1 MSQFVNTASVKK
13 MYETAGARIADIKKQ
28 LNRPL
33 TFVEKILYTHLADTH
48 QDTAKI
54 VRGESIL
61 ALKPDRVC
69 MQDATAQMAI
79 LQFASIGIDSVVTP
93 TSVHCDHLIQAQK
106 GAHEDLL
113 LALNANEEVYK
124 FLSSSSKK
132 YGMDFWKPGSG
143 IIHQIFLENYAFPGG
158 LVVGTDSHTPTAG
171 GLAMVAIGVGGSDA
185 VDVMA
190 DEPWQIRAP
199 KIYGIHLK
207 RELNGWTSSKDVI
220 LYLCGLLT
228 AEGGTGIIFEYFGK
242 GCKSI
247 SATGKSTITNM
258 GAELG
263 ATTSVFPYDERMST
277 FLRATGRADAA
288 DSADEYASSLVA
300 DKEVEENPKQYF
312 DRVIE
317 IDLNSLEPA
326 LNGPD
331 TPDARHA
338 LSQLKE
344 DFKAMNLPEEISVCL
359 IGSCTNSS
367 YEDMYRASAVA
378 KDAHEKGL
386 TLKSQLMISPG
397 SNQIAETMKRDGFT
411 QIFEQIG
418 GLILSNSCG
427 PCIGQWKRDNLKEGE
442 KNVIV
447 NSFNRNFKKRNDG
460 RTETYAF
467 VTSPE
472 MVVAMAFGGKLTFN
486 PFEDVLV
493 NDRGEKVKLSAPKP
507 APDVPALG
515 FAPTDLAYEPPAQ
528 NGKSMS
534 VEIDPKSERLQLLEP
549 FEPWNL
555 SNDFI
560 NLAILVKAKGKCTT
574 DHISPAGKWLA
585 YRGHLENISKNV
597 FSGVTNAFYPDA
609 VGKGKNSIT
618 GAIQDLNEIAGQ
630 YKNKKIGWIAV
641 GDENYGEG
649 SSREHAAMEPRFL
662 GCRLVIAKSFAR
674 IAETNLKK
682 QGLLPLRFQNPDDYK
697 KLLEDDRIALL
708 GVEHLVPG
716 KPVALQLT
724 HRDASKET
732 IFTEH
737 SLTEEE
743 IQWIYAGS
751 SLNKIGAK
759 LRKRLKS
766 S

>member
-1 MSQFVNTASVKK
+1 MSQFVNITSVQK
-13 MYETAGARIADIKKQ
+13 MYETAGARLADIKKQ

-33 TFVEKILYTHLADTH
+33 TLVEKILYTHLSDTRA
-48 QDTAKI
+48 DTAKI
-54 VRGESIL
+54 VRGESNL

-79 LQFASIGIDSVVTP
+79 LQFASIGIDAVVTP

-124 FLSSSSKK
+124 FLSSSAKK

-171 GLAMVAIGVGGSDA
+171 GLAMAAIGVGGSDA

-207 RELNGWTSSKDVI
+207 GELTGWISSKDVI
-220 LYLCGLLT
+220 LYLCGLLS
-228 AEGGTGIIFEYFGK
+228 AEGGTGIIFEYFGE

-263 ATTSVFPYDERMST
+263 ATTSVFPYDERMGI
-277 FLRATGRADAA
+277 FLRATGRKDVADLA
-288 DSADEYASSLVA
+288 DQYVPYLTA
-300 DKEVEENPKQYF
+300 DKEVEQNPEQYF

-317 IDLNSLEPA
+317 IDLSALEPA

-331 TPDARHA
+331 TPDARHPI
-338 LSQLKE
+338 SKLKD
-344 DFKAMNLPEEISVCL
+344 DFQSMNLPEDISVCL

-378 KDAHEKGL
+378 QDAYEKGL
-386 TLKSQLMISPG
+386 KLKSQLMVSPG
-397 SNQIAETMKRDGFT
+397 SNQIAETMQRDGFT
-411 QIFEQIG
+411 RIFEKIG

-486 PFEDVLV
+486 PLEDTLE
-493 NDRGEKVKLSAPKP
+493 NDRGETVKLSAPKA
-507 APDVPALG
+507 APDVPAQG
-515 FAPTDLAYEPPAQ
+515 FALTDLAYEPPAQ
-528 NGKSMS
+528 NGTTIT
-534 VEIDPKSERLQLLEP
+534 VEIDPRSERLQLLEP

-555 SNDFI
+555 AKDFT

-585 YRGHLENISKNV
+585 YRGHLANISKNV
-597 FSGVTNAFYPDA
+597 LSGVQNAFCPDA
-609 VGKGKNSIT
+609 VGKGKHILT
-618 GAIQDLNEIAGQ
+618 GDTQELNEIAGQ
-630 YKNKKIGWIAV
+630 YKNQEIGWIVV

-662 GCRLVIAKSFAR
+662 GCRFVIAKSFAR

-682 QGLLPLRFQNPDDYK
+682 QGLLPLRFKNPDDYD
-697 KLLEDDRIALL
+697 KLLEDDRVALL
-708 GVEHLVPG
+708 GVDSLAPG
-716 KPVALQLT
+716 KTVSLQLT
-724 HRDASKET
+724 HADGQKET
-732 IFTEH
+732 IRAEH

-751 SLNKIGAK
+751 SLNKIGEE